1 MWDKEHSEVK
11 AEEEE
16 QDGKNKKKKSN
27 TKRGKR
33 KAGETFK
40 KNIRKIFEEKD
51 VEIALDIEEAEEEE
65 VSKKTRRGGK
75 QNDEGSGE
83 EIEEEMAK
91 KTSRKKGK
99 VNPVSV
105 DEGKVEVRMIRRN
118 GKKKAKARMI

>member
-1 MWDKEHSEVK
+1 MWGKEHSEVK

-65 VSKKTRRGGK
+65 VSKKTRRG
-75 QNDEGSGE
+75 
-83 EIEEEMAK
+83 
-91 KTSRKKGK
+91 RK
-99 VNPVSV
+99 
-105 DEGKVEVRMIRRN
+105 
-118 GKKKAKARMI
+118 